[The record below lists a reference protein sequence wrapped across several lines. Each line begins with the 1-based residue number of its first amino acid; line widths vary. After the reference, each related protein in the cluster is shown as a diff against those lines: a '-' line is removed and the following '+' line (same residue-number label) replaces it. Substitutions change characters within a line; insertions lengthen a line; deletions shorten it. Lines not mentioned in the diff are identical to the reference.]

1 MQDYSGYG
9 QPPYGPTTPMP
20 PMPPRPPRR
29 RTGALSYVLVAL
41 VAGALGAGSVV
52 ALYHPAAS
60 SNSASAQPSVS
71 APAPQPSAAIPQ
83 PSSGSGSSGTSA
95 SEQAILAKVA
105 PGLVI
110 INTALQ
116 YNSEAAAATGIVI
129 TSGGLVLT
137 NNHVIEDSTSIT
149 ATTAN
154 GKQYKAKVVGYDVTG
169 DIALIQLQG
178 ASGLRTAPLGTSSA
192 VKTGDQVVAMGNAE
206 GQNAIVPAA
215 GTVTGLNQTIT
226 AGDQGGSVTSETL
239 HGMIQT
245 NADVVSGDSGG
256 PLADS
261 AGNVIG
267 MDTAGNN
274 GGFSI
279 QQSNAA
285 GYAIPI
291 ETALTVARQINT
303 GQASSTVSIG
313 YPPFL
318 GVYIGQG
325 SDSQPAGPGPAAAGH
340 PRRVRRLRR
349 QRQPGLLHQRPQPGR
364 PAEHRGRL
372 LRRARPRDHL
382 RRPGR
387 GRGHVRRF
395 GHHRG
400 ERPPGR
406 RPGQPDRRGIEVP
419 PRPDHLGHLGQPVG
433 SALDQQHEA
442 HRRPAA
448 VAAGAVPG
456 EAGFCSKILTISST
470 GRPLVSGRN
479 FQMNAMARAHSA
491 AKQTSTPPRLMAF
504 CQTGNTS
511 TSRKLASTARR
522 SIPGGFGLVQPC

>member
-29 RTGALSYVLVAL
+29 RAGALSYVLVAL

-52 ALYHPAAS
+52 ALYHPAAAS
-60 SNSASAQPSVS
+60 NNSASAQPSAS
-71 APAPQPSAAIPQ
+71 APTPPPSLAIPQ
-83 PSSGSGSSGTSA
+83 PSSGSSSGTSA
-95 SEQAILAKVA
+95 SEQAILAKVE

-149 ATTAN
+149 ATTAT

-178 ASGLRTAPLGTSSA
+178 ASGLRTAPLGTSST
-192 VKTGDQVVAMGNAE
+192 VKTGAQVVAMGNAE

-215 GTVTGLNQTIT
+215 GQVTGLNQTIT
-226 AGDQGGSVTSETL
+226 AGDEGGSVTSETL
-239 HGMIQT
+239 HGMIET

-261 AGNVIG
+261 AGQVIG

-279 QQSNAA
+279 QQPNAA

-291 ETALTVARQINT
+291 DTALRVARQMQA

-325 SDSQPAGPGPAAAGH
+325 SDANPQDQAQQQGTRGGFGGFGGSGNQGCYTSDRNLAAPQNIASVSSGTLVLGTICGGPAAAAGMSAGS
-340 PRRVRRLRR
+340 VIT
-349 QRQPGLLHQRPQPGR
+349 
-364 PAEHRGRL
+364 A
-372 LRRARPRDHL
+372 
-382 RRPGR
+382 
-387 GRGHVRRF
+387 VN
-395 GHHRG
+395 
-400 ERPPGR
+400 
-406 RPGQPDRRGIEVP
+406 
-419 PRPDHLGHLGQPVG
+419 GQPVG
-433 SALDQQHEA
+433 APDSLTGVVSKYHPGQDISVTWVSPSGQRATSSLKLT
-442 HRRPAA
+442 
-448 VAAGAVPG
+448 AG
-456 EAGFCSKILTISST
+456 
-470 GRPLVSGRN
+470 
-479 FQMNAMARAHSA
+479 
-491 AKQTSTPPRLMAF
+491 PP
-504 CQTGNTS
+504 Q
-511 TSRKLASTARR
+511 
-522 SIPGGFGLVQPC
+522 